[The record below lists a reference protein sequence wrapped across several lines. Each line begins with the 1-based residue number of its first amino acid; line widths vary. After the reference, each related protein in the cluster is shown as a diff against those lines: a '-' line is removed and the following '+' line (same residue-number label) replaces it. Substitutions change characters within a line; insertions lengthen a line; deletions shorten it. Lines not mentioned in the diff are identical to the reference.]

1 MHAIGRA
8 ARLLLPL
15 LCASVVASGC
25 GFRVLPALG
34 VVAHPA
40 SNLPLP
46 RTQQVT
52 TVAVAQGNVTAT
64 QQIAGQVQP
73 IRTALLYFTTGGI
86 VQTLNMTNGQSVTA
100 GEVLATLNT
109 GNLAFQISQAGLTI
123 QRDQLQILNV
133 ENSLQ
138 TSPPTSPQAA
148 QNLMV
153 QIKDAQLQLQADQ
166 LSQQKLKLDLA
177 KDEIVAPFSGVIQNV
192 KIQTGQGVGP
202 YQVLAELED
211 TSAGVFVAK
220 LTAAQATEV
229 SPGQPVKL
237 SLSTAPQS
245 ALYTTI
251 ATVQIPSSDAVAIA
265 QQNSG
270 LGGLSNPQA
279 TLAIPTGYKFS
290 PKDIGAAFNGVVTVA
305 AANNVLYLPSADI
318 LQLNGLD
325 YVFLYDKGRTIER
338 PVSLGLEGGG
348 NTVITGGL
356 KAGDT
361 VVSQGG

>member
-1 MHAIGRA
+1 MHAAGRA

-15 LCASVVASGC
+15 LCASVVAGGC
-25 GFRVLPALG
+25 GFRLVPALG

-40 SNLPLP
+40 NNLPLP
-46 RTQQVT
+46 KTQQVT
-52 TVAVAQGNVTAT
+52 TVAVTQGNVTAT
-64 QQIAGQVQP
+64 QQVAGQVQP
-73 IRTALLYFTTGGI
+73 IRTALLYFTTGGT
-86 VQTLNMTNGQSVTA
+86 VQTLNMTNGQTVTA
-100 GEVLATLNT
+100 GQLLAALGT
-109 GNLAFQISQAGLTI
+109 GNLPFQISQAGLTI
-123 QRDQLQILNV
+123 QRDQLQILNI

-148 QNLMV
+148 QSRMV
-153 QIKDAQLQLQADQ
+153 ELKDAQMQLQADQ
-166 LSQQKLKLDLA
+166 LSQQKLKLQLA
-177 KDEIVAPFSGVIQNV
+177 ADEIVAPFSGVIQNV
-192 KIQTGQGVGP
+192 KVQTGQGVGS
-202 YQVLAELED
+202 YQVLAQLED

-220 LTAAQATEV
+220 LTAAQAV
-229 SPGQPVKL
+229 VISPGQPVKL

-245 ALYTTI
+245 ALHTTV
-251 ATVQIPSSDAVAIA
+251 ATVQIPSSDAAAIA

-270 LGGLSNPQA
+270 LGGLTSPQA
-279 TLAIPTGYKFS
+279 TLAIPSGYKFS

-305 AANNVLYLPSADI
+305 EANNVLYLPSTDI

-356 KAGDT
+356 QAGDT
-361 VVSQGG
+361 VVAQG